1 MQKMVRIHIWDR
13 DGLKVTEV
21 DLDEA
26 RRLVNETYAD
36 AMGGFVVDRKT
47 GRAIGEIDEDVEE
60 ILIVTEILGGG

>member
-1 MQKMVRIHIWDR
+1 MVRIHIWDR